1 MLLTNPADKMIYYYS
16 EGMAAP
22 MGNFQNYRRI
32 PRAVKVVDR
41 SLREESLGVYSTTA
55 RLPKQG
61 VYNVSLLLDSPRVV
75 HCFEAVASAN
85 PALPADRKT
94 ALRIEY
100 LTRNS
105 AFTAGEDAKI
115 RFRLIDTETK
125 QPNSSLKDVGVLV
138 FSSPG
143 TWQAR
148 QVARSLGDGTYE
160 VSVNLPETGV
170 YLVFVE
176 SPSKRVTYRELPY
189 LMLHT
194 DTEKEK

>member
-1 MLLTNPADKMIYYYS
+1 
-16 EGMAAP
+16 
-22 MGNFQNYRRI
+22 
-32 PRAVKVVDR
+32 
-41 SLREESLGVYSTTA
+41 LGVYSTTA

-100 LTRNS
+100 LNKGS
-105 AFTAGEDAKI
+105 SFVAGEESKI
-115 RFRLIDTETK
+115 RFRLLDAETK
-125 QPNSSLKDVGVLV
+125 QPNSVLRDVGVLV
-138 FSSPG
+138 FLSPG
-143 TWQAR
+143 MWQTRQIAR
-148 QVARSLGDGTYE
+148 ALGDGTYE

-176 SPSKRVTYRELPY
+176 SPSKRVAYRELPY
-189 LMLHT
+189 LTLNVAAADST
-194 DTEKEK
+194 SK